1 MEADGKLAKLGRF
14 DKLKDS
20 RFACLGE
27 AGVK

>member
-1 MEADGKLAKLGRF
+1 MEADEKLAKMGKC